1 MTSTVADTSL
11 KIASRALILIG
22 ADAITAF
29 DDGSTEA
36 TIATNMYEDVC
47 RTALTNTRWRF
58 ATNQATLNLLSSAPT
73 GRYDRAYQIP
83 SDSLMIHAVTVN
95 DNVIDYQTY
104 GDKIYADTSTTDS
117 LIADYTFRV
126 GEDKF
131 PSYFI
136 LALEY
141 SLASVFATSIARD
154 ANLANLM
161 TNAASNAMAKARSLD
176 SQSQT
181 TRKLITSRYL
191 TNRRS

>member
-1 MTSTVADTSL
+1 MTITVADRSL

-73 GRYDRAYQIP
+73 GRYDKAYQIP

-161 TNAASNAMAKARSLD
+161 TNAASNAMPKARSLD

>member
-141 SLASVFATSIARD
+141 SLASVLQR
-154 ANLANLM
+154 LLRGM
-161 TNAASNAMAKARSLD
+161 
-176 SQSQT
+176 QT
-181 TRKLITSRYL
+181 
-191 TNRRS
+191 

>member
-1 MTSTVADTSL
+1 MTSTVAVTSL

-73 GRYDRAYQIP
+73 GRYDKAYQIP

>member
-83 SDSLMIHAVTVN
+83 SDSLMIHAVTVY

>member
-95 DNVIDYQTY
+95 ENVIDYQTY

>member
-47 RTALTNTRWRF
+47 RTALTNTRWRI

>member
-95 DNVIDYQTY
+95 ANVIDYQTY

>member
-104 GDKIYADTSTTDS
+104 GDKIYADTSASDS

>member
-141 SLASVFATSIARD
+141 SIASVFATSIARD

>member
-136 LALEY
+136 LALDY
-141 SLASVFATSIARD
+141 YLASVFATSIARD
-154 ANLANLM
+154 PKLANLM
-161 TNAASNAMAKARSLD
+161 TIAASNAMAKARSLD

>member
-73 GRYDRAYQIP
+73 GRYDKAYQIP

>member
-176 SQSQT
+176 SQQQT
-181 TRKLITSRYL
+181 TRVLETTRFL
-191 TNRRS
+191 TARRS

>member
-73 GRYDRAYQIP
+73 GRYDKAYQIP

-181 TRKLITSRYL
+181 KRKLITSSYL

>member
-73 GRYDRAYQIP
+73 GRYEKAYQIP

>member
-47 RTALTNTRWRF
+47 RTASTNTRWRF

-73 GRYDRAYQIP
+73 GRYDKAYQIP

>member
-104 GDKIYADTSTTDS
+104 GDKIYADTATTDS